1 MRGVWA
7 KESRSV
13 LRMDHTVVT
22 IEIMQSC
29 RDTNKN
35 EIPEYTLQY
44 SQHFLQS
51 ITSSNVLA
59 VLVCV
64 CEDECSEEGMAH
76 IRWNWI
82 SLVLPCLR
90 FSSKYCKLI
99 LRMKNAIHR
108 LAQVDSLG
116 DVSVINLAKSDFQSF
131 EAVCSDNALGTLSSE

>member
-64 CEDECSEEGMAH
+64 KTSVQKREWPIFVG
-76 IRWNWI
+76 IGF
-82 SLVLPCLR
+82 P
-90 FSSKYCKLI
+90 SSF
-99 LRMKNAIHR
+99 
-108 LAQVDSLG
+108 LAYDSLP
-116 DVSVINLAKSDFQSF
+116 STASLFF
-131 EAVCSDNALGTLSSE
+131 E